1 MKRMLAI
8 YFQNEI
14 FVFLLKQRG
23 GGYRMILLFKI
34 MKTLKTLSWGSS
46 PQLLW
51 VTDIQFSSSDVSGM
65 MYYQNFGCFSGIVP
79 EIVK

>member
-46 PQLLW
+46 PQLFS
-51 VTDIQFSSSDVSGM
+51 TSSSVDDRYSV
-65 MYYQNFGCFSGIVP
+65 
-79 EIVK
+79 